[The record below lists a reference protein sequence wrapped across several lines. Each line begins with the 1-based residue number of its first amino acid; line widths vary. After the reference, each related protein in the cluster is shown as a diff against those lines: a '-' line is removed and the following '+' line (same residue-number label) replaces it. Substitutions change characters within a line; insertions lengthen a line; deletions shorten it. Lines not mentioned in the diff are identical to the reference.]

1 MVCTLKIQNQTT
13 MSKTTKV
20 QRENINWFYE
30 QPVDIK
36 FEMVMNHFEMSRIM
50 INQIFEEIIRE
61 KTGDRYEH
69 ALTGQKK
76 YYRHGFNPGSVK
88 LGDHKLPVEIP
99 RIREASS
106 GKCIPLPGIEKFKQ
120 IEEPNEEV
128 LKKVLHGIS
137 TRDYKKVTEH
147 LAESFGL
154 SSSQVSREFKEQS
167 EEAFKHFCER
177 TYEDHNF
184 VALLIDGKYLASEQM
199 VVALG
204 ITDKGIKIPVGF
216 IQTSSENSRAISQLL
231 KQIIN
236 KKFTFT
242 HGLLVIIDGS
252 KGLHKA
258 VTDVFGKKVV
268 IQRCQWHKRENV
280 LSYLS
285 DRDKSNFKTKIQN
298 AYREPDYQKAKSI
311 LMSIHKELLKIN
323 QNAANSLLEGIEE
336 TLTLH
341 KLKVAQ
347 IFSRSLGTTNCIES
361 LNSQMAKYVR
371 NVKRWSNSNQRQR
384 WVASAL
390 LELENNLNKIHNF
403 KHLNKL
409 QEAIKNQLSKKS
421 LEKIPT
427 RK

>member
-1 MVCTLKIQNQTT
+1 

-280 LSYLS
+280 LRYLS

>member
-1 MVCTLKIQNQTT
+1 

-120 IEEPNEEV
+120 IEEPSEEV

>member
-1 MVCTLKIQNQTT
+1 

-88 LGDHKLPVEIP
+88 LGDHKLPVEINT
-99 RIREASS
+99 IREASS